1 MKLSEK
7 IGIGGALLSLA
18 IFVLGIYYPLAHNS
32 IDIEYSSETLAVK
45 LGKGK
50 VPKKYS
56 EAAWG
61 KVGAGGYQAAAQWMT
76 ANNGKGQPLD
86 EIQKEYLRP
95 HFGDLV
101 DRVDVIY
108 NATLLDEWAA
118 ASLRLNFGKSNAQV
132 YGDKI
137 YVKSAYKRGNVK
149 QLILLAH
156 ELVHVKQYEN
166 LGSLNEFG
174 YEYFKEYE
182 RAGQSYRH
190 NIMEREAFEFEA
202 EFAKWLSQ
210 ELRKPYEKPKVLDL
224 KKDLFENRQLD

>member
-1 MKLSEK
+1 MKVSGK

-18 IFVLGIYYPLAHNS
+18 IFVLGIYYPLANKS
-32 IDIEYSSETLAVK
+32 VDLEYSSNNLAVK
-45 LGKGK
+45 LGKGT

-61 KVGAGGYQAAAQWMT
+61 KVGAGGYQAAAQWMI
-76 ANNGKGQPLD
+76 AHNGKGQPLD
-86 EIQKEYLRP
+86 EIQKHYLRP

-108 NATLLDEWAA
+108 NATLLDEWVA
-118 ASLRLNFGKSNAQV
+118 ASFRLNFGRSNAQV
-132 YGDKI
+132 YGNKI
-137 YVKSAYKRGNVK
+137 YVKSDYKRGSVK

-156 ELVHVKQYEN
+156 ELVHVQQYER

-210 ELRKPYEKPKVLDL
+210 ELRKAPEK
-224 KKDLFENRQLD
+224 